1 MNIFNN
7 WRAFLIIG
15 VILSFLLQ
23 RYTDF
28 EGWAYLFIS
37 LNKDMQCKKQNRLS
51 ENEWKEK
58 KLIWKD
64 LIGDSQE
71 TFSLDMIEEFLNNK
85 LDKK

>member
-28 EGWAYLFIS
+28 EGWAYLFIAFGFGFIY
-37 LNKDMQCKKQNRLS
+37 DFV
-51 ENEWKEK
+51 
-58 KLIWKD
+58 
-64 LIGDSQE
+64 
-71 TFSLDMIEEFLNNK
+71 FSG
-85 LDKK
+85 DKKDSE

>member
-28 EGWAYLFIS
+28 EGWAYLFIAFCFGFIYDFVFS
-37 LNKDMQCKKQNRLS
+37 QQKK
-51 ENEWKEK
+51 K
-58 KLIWKD
+58 K
-64 LIGDSQE
+64 
-71 TFSLDMIEEFLNNK
+71 
-85 LDKK
+85 